1 MLTTTWI
8 KELLSLEGVF
18 YTLRRHLRSEGF
30 SFFFTEAATH
40 RKVEA
45 EKEECADKI
54 RPSFL
59 YQRKQ
64 ILSLFQKW
72 PLVYVSGKKTYIK
85 EASQVFYFFQS
96 PKYKTES
103 VLIE

>member
-8 KELLSLEGVF
+8 KELLSQEGVF
-18 YTLRRHLRSEGF
+18 YTPAAICALKAF
-30 SFFFTEAATH
+30 PFFFTEAATH